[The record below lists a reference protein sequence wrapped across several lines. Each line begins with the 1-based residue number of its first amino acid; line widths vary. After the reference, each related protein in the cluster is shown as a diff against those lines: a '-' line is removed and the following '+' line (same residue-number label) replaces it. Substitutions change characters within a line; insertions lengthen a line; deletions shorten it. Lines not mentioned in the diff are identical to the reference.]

1 MPIDPISKE
10 YHSSRDACVRSRMDT
25 FPSVVE
31 RSGSRIAYVRHTD
44 ADVATRA
51 LSSVMF
57 LHGLAS
63 NMSRWSE
70 FVANTSLS
78 ESRDLI
84 RVDLRGHGESMTRR
98 AFSLETWTSDL
109 VAILAQEKASRAIV
123 VGHSLG
129 AQAALHFGV
138 SHPEKLAGLVLID
151 PIFREAVLPAKRSVV
166 RNAPLYSAAAS
177 VIRFF
182 NRIGIHRGALPPLDL
197 HALDLKAREALAT
210 DDPVALEKFV
220 AQYSSTRADLKHIP
234 HANYLQDM
242 VEMFRALPPL
252 SPIACPVLALRSAV
266 AGYQDDAIV
275 EARLREM
282 QRVEIQA
289 IDCHHWPLTERPVE
303 VRTAIEQWIAENIHE

>member
-1 MPIDPISKE
+1 
-10 YHSSRDACVRSRMDT
+10 
-25 FPSVVE
+25 VVE
-31 RSGSRIAYVRHTD
+31 QTLKIESDAGEVTYVAHASARKHELRSE
-44 ADVATRA
+44 RA
-51 LSSVMF
+51 PVVF

-70 FVANTSLS
+70 FVAHTSLS

-98 AFSLETWTSDL
+98 AFSLEVWTRDL
-109 VAILAQEKASRAIV
+109 VAILLQERVPKAIV
-123 VGHSLG
+123 IGHSLG

-138 SHPEKLAGLVLID
+138 THPDKLAGLVLID
-151 PIFREAVLPAKRSVV
+151 PIFREAVLPAKRSFV
-166 RNAPLYSAAAS
+166 RNGPFYSASAS

-182 NRIGIHRGALPPLDL
+182 NRLGIHRGALPLLDL
-197 HALDLKAREALAT
+197 HAMDLKAREALAAN
-210 DDPVALEKFV
+210 DPVALKTFV

-242 VEMFRALPPL
+242 VEMFRGLPSL
-252 SPIACPVLALRSAV
+252 SPITCPVLALRSTV

-275 EARLREM
+275 EARLRQM

-289 IDCHHWPLTERPVE
+289 VDCHHWPLTERPVE